1 MTTLLLTILAC
12 ASTPEVGSSPADV
25 STAVHRFEEGKLRRM
40 KTVAYR
46 PVDPASD
53 AGQWLVSA
61 LPRAQW
67 DAALASAAGELIS
80 SLRTT
85 DRLMSPRAMA
95 DATARSGFPGAA
107 RFGKTVTNG
116 AFPSNLVDPIITAA
130 QGMPVDVG
138 IAKRDFANGQV
149 LWVIG
154 WAPHLMDMDP
164 LPRTVPLDS
173 GVTVRVDRVTKG
185 DARLFVAPPDGPV
198 AELSMTS
205 GVARWV
211 DGFDVPGEYR
221 FEVVAEEKGQ
231 GRVALL
237 FSVFADM
244 QPPRM
249 PSAPEP
255 PRAAPDPRE
264 AEAFLFEE
272 LNALRRTHG
281 LRPVQP
287 FPLFDRITRE
297 HSALMGHTGI
307 VAHNLPG
314 YGTVEKRAAA
324 FAHPRAE
331 HHQNV
336 AGAPSAKDALAMV
349 RLSPAHLKNLLCE
362 RCTHASIGASLEPVL
377 DRIPRLFVTWELL
390 EFPQGPP
397 REIDDYNR

>member
-1 MTTLLLTILAC
+1 
-12 ASTPEVGSSPADV
+12 
-25 STAVHRFEEGKLRRM
+25 
-40 KTVAYR
+40 
-46 PVDPASD
+46 
-53 AGQWLVSA
+53 
-61 LPRAQW
+61 
-67 DAALASAAGELIS
+67 
-80 SLRTT
+80 
-85 DRLMSPRAMA
+85 
-95 DATARSGFPGAA
+95 
-107 RFGKTVTNG
+107 
-116 AFPSNLVDPIITAA
+116 
-130 QGMPVDVG
+130 
-138 IAKRDFANGQV
+138 
-149 LWVIG
+149 
-154 WAPHLMDMDP
+154 MDP
-164 LPRTVPLDS
+164 LPRTVPLDN

-249 PSAPEP
+249 PAAPEP

-287 FPLFDRITRE
+287 FPQFDTINRE
-297 HSALMGHTGI
+297 HSALMGHTRI

-349 RLSPAHLKNLLCE
+349 RLSPCSPQELTLRAVHPRVN
-362 RCTHASIGASLEPVL
+362 RCVPRAGAGPDSAAVCH
-377 DRIPRLFVTWELL
+377 WELL

>member
-1 MTTLLLTILAC
+1 MEDDEFTDLPPRRFVASEERRTLSLCSPRRVSAKSGTGRRTESEGCGAQARRDRAHSTQWRRYDDTAPPTILAC
-12 ASTPEVGSSPADV
+12 ASTPGGGSSPADV

-61 LPRAQW
+61 LPVPSG

-80 SLRTT
+80 SLRST

-116 AFPSNLVDPIITAA
+116 AFPSTVDPIITAA

-173 GVTVRVDRVTKG
+173 GVTARVDRVTKG
-185 DARLFVAPPDGPV
+185 DARLFVAPPDGRWLS
-198 AELSMTS
+198 LSMTS

-221 FEVVAEEKGQ
+221 F
-231 GRVALL
+231 
-237 FSVFADM
+237 
-244 QPPRM
+244 
-249 PSAPEP
+249 
-255 PRAAPDPRE
+255 
-264 AEAFLFEE
+264 
-272 LNALRRTHG
+272 
-281 LRPVQP
+281 
-287 FPLFDRITRE
+287 
-297 HSALMGHTGI
+297 
-307 VAHNLPG
+307 
-314 YGTVEKRAAA
+314 
-324 FAHPRAE
+324 
-331 HHQNV
+331 
-336 AGAPSAKDALAMV
+336 
-349 RLSPAHLKNLLCE
+349 
-362 RCTHASIGASLEPVL
+362 
-377 DRIPRLFVTWELL
+377 
-390 EFPQGPP
+390 
-397 REIDDYNR
+397 

>member
-1 MTTLLLTILAC
+1 MTALIWAILGC
-12 ASTPEVGSSPADV
+12 VSTPKVSTPAADV
-25 STAVHRFEEGKLRRM
+25 NTAVHRYEEGKLRRM
-40 KTVAYR
+40 ATVAYR
-46 PVDPASD
+46 PVVPTSEE
-53 AGQWLVSA
+53 GKWLVSA

-67 DAALASAAGELIS
+67 DAALSSAAGELIS
-80 SLRTT
+80 SLRTA

-107 RFGKTVTNG
+107 RFGKTITNG
-116 AFPSNLVDPIITAA
+116 AFPSNLVDPIVTAA
-130 QGMPVDVG
+130 QGASVDVG
-138 IAKRDFANGQV
+138 IAKRAFANGQV

-185 DARLFVAPPDGPV
+185 NARLFIAPPDGPV

-221 FEVVAEEKGQ
+221 FEVVAEENGQ

-249 PSAPEP
+249 PTAPEP
-255 PRAAPDPRE
+255 PRAAPDPRA
-264 AEAFLFEE
+264 AEAYLFDE
-272 LNALRRTHG
+272 LNTLRRSHG
-281 LRPVQP
+281 LRPVEP
-287 FPLFDRITRE
+287 FPLFDRFTRE
-297 HSALMGHTGI
+297 HSALMGHTGV

-331 HHQNV
+331 HH
-336 AGAPSAKDALAMV
+336 
-349 RLSPAHLKNLLCE
+349 
-362 RCTHASIGASLEPVL
+362 
-377 DRIPRLFVTWELL
+377 
-390 EFPQGPP
+390 
-397 REIDDYNR
+397 